1 MNLVEACKLAKN
13 IETLKIL
20 VADIIANMDYAT
32 KITENHLKS
41 KAGEGLEDET
51 VIREVDK
58 TYDITTEEAIKLLDI
73 LMEKK
78 ALLSSAI
85 ENAKHN
91 IKIEVNGL
99 EMAYDSAIEYNKSLR
114 DIVIYKMNRL
124 NRIKE
129 GITKTSATAHRFN
142 AEGNQTAYRYDVEVE
157 TKSLVDLQK
166 TKKKEKAYRKLADEV
181 STKLDEAKLATKIDL
196 DLGIELND
204 TLDDVIEA
212 FLR

>member
-1 MNLVEACKLAKN
+1 MNLVEACKLARN
-13 IETLKIL
+13 IETLKIQ
-20 VADIIANMDYAT
+20 VAEIVANMDYAT
-32 KITENHLKS
+32 KVTEAHLKS

-58 TYDITTEEAIKLLDI
+58 AYEITTEEAIKLLDI

-85 ENAKHN
+85 EAAKHN

-99 EMAYDSAIEYNKSLR
+99 ELAYDSAVEYNKSLR
-114 DIVIYKMNRL
+114 DVVIYRMSRL

-129 GITKTSATAHRFN
+129 GVTKTTAMSHRFN
-142 AEGNQTAYRYDVEVE
+142 AEGNQIPYRYDVELKTE
-157 TKSLVDLQK
+157 SLVNLQD